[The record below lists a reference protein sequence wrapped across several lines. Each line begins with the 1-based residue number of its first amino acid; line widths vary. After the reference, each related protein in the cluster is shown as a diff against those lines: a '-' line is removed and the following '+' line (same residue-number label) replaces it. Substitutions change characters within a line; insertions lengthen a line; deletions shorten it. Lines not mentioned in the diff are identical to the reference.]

1 MKIKCLPEDFDVA
14 ELTDVRPVATGPFGF
29 YRLTKRGVGTPE
41 AVETV
46 LRAWRLPR
54 RALSFGGLK
63 DRHALTRQHLTIQ
76 GGPPRDLTSGGVQ
89 LEHLGRLDRPYTAKD
104 LRGNRFRVV
113 LRSVSAGE
121 EAAALAALP
130 EVARDGLPNYF
141 DDQRFGSVNRDGSF
155 VAEPWIRGD
164 YEQALRLAFAA
175 PNEHDKPNDR
185 EQKRVLAEGWG
196 DWVGLKARLGR
207 SHARSVVTYLADRP
221 GDFQGALGVTR
232 QDLRSLWL
240 AAFQSHLW
248 NAMLTALVREVVP
261 APDRA
266 ELAAKGGPVAFW
278 RRLGEATRARLAETS
293 LPLPSSRVDVPEGPV
308 RTLVERTLAEKGLSL
323 EQLDVKSPRGSFFS
337 KGWRPAVL
345 APQGLLAEG
354 GDDDLY
360 PGKRRLT
367 LSFDLPR
374 GAYATILVKRLTA
387 VPAAR
392 PVG

>member
-1 MKIKCLPEDFDVA
+1 MKLKRLPEDFDVT
-14 ELTDVRPVATGPFGF
+14 ELTEVRPVASGPFGF
-29 YRLTKRGVGTPE
+29 YRLTKTGVGTPE

-54 RALSFGGLK
+54 KALSFGGLK

-76 GGPPRDLTSGGVQ
+76 GGPPRDLESGGVK
-89 LEHLGRLDRPYTAKD
+89 LEHLGRLDRHFTAKD

-113 LRSVSAGE
+113 LRALSTKEE
-121 EAAALAALP
+121 EAARTALP
-130 EVARDGLPNYF
+130 QVAQDGLPNYF

-164 YEQALRLAFAA
+164 YEGALRLAFAA
-175 PNEHDKPNDR
+175 PNEHDRPADR
-185 EQKRVLAEGWG
+185 ENKRLLAEGWG
-196 DWVGLKARLGR
+196 DWAGLKARLGR
-207 SHARSVVTYLADRP
+207 SHARSVITFLADRP
-221 GDFQGALGVTR
+221 GDFKGALEVTR

-248 NAMLTALVREVVP
+248 NATLAALVREVVP
-261 APDRA
+261 ERECV
-266 ELAAKGGPVAFW
+266 ELEGKGGPVVFW
-278 RRLGEATRARLAETS
+278 RRLDPPTRARLTELD
-293 LPLPSSRVDVPEGPV
+293 LPLPSSRVEVPGGPV
-308 RTLVERTLAEKGLSL
+308 RALVERTLAERGLTL
-323 EQLDVKSPRGSFFS
+323 EQLDVKHPRGSFFS
-337 KGWRPAVL
+337 KGWRPSLLV
-345 APQGLLAEG
+345 PRGLTAEE

-360 PGKRRLT
+360 PGKRCLT
-367 LSFDLPR
+367 LAFDLPR